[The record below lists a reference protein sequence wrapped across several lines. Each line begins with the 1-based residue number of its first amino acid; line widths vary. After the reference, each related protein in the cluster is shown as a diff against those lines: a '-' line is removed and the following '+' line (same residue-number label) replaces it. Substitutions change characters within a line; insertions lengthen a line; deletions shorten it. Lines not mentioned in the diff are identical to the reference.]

1 MEVESVLITMVCFC
15 VGGVFTTGALSKNT
29 GFIPKFGFEWNLLWT
44 VKPSSDRR
52 FITLKGWYFWI
63 EADP

>member
-44 VKPSSDRR
+44 VKPSSDRC
-52 FITLKGWYFWI
+52 FIT
-63 EADP
+63 